1 MSYQQGLSQFILH
14 DNANDLH
21 TLFDEDAD
29 ASIARIYRN
38 GFFRSCHEVLAST
51 FPSVQS
57 FLGEEF
63 FKALVH
69 AFIQIDP
76 PAIGTLTGYG
86 ETFPLWITAQDLDK
100 NPLLGELA
108 ELDWAWIT
116 CLHGSDATPLT
127 AESFQRYLTEGVNTE
142 LPEILLIENTHLIAS
157 NEKAINIWLSLKEG
171 LTDDDSDL
179 EAANKPQSIV
189 LWRPELDVFARALAM
204 DEALFIEEISY
215 CNNLDAASA
224 KTFDRYPDFN
234 LAEKFSGLLQHGLLT
249 IKRD

>member
-14 DNANDLH
+14 GNASDLN

-29 ASIARIYRN
+29 ASIACIYRN

-63 FKALVH
+63 FKALAH

-76 PAIGTLTGYG
+76 PAISTLTGYG
-86 ETFPLWITAQDLDK
+86 ETFPLWIATQELEK

-108 ELDWAWIT
+108 KLDWAWIT

-127 AESFQRYLTEGVNTE
+127 AESFQRYLTEGENTK
-142 LPEILLIENTHLIAS
+142 LPDIFLIENTQLIIS
-157 NEKAINIWLSLKEG
+157 NENAIYIWLSLKKG
-171 LTDDDSDL
+171 LIYEKIYL
-179 EAANKPQSIV
+179 EAEKYPQYIV
-189 LWRPELDVFARALAM
+189 LWRPEIDVFARALAM
-204 DEALFIEEISY
+204 DEAIFIEDIS
-215 CNNLDAASA
+215 CCKNLEEASV
-224 KTFDRYPDFN
+224 KTFFTYPDFN
-234 LAEKFSGLLQHGLLT
+234 LAEQFSDLLHHGLLT
-249 IKRD
+249 TRRD